1 MTETA
6 IDPLA
11 ACIDAI
17 YGVAKTPAIACIDE
31 TTCIGCTLCIQACPV
46 DAIVGAAKQMHTVVA
61 AWCTGC
67 ELCLPPCPVDC
78 IRMLPLPEQAED
90 AQVAA
95 ERARRRYE
103 FHLLRRGREQRERTG
118 RLAARSAALKMNA
131 GAQTRQALIAAA
143 VARARKLNAR

>member
-11 ACIDAI
+11 ACLDAI
-17 YGVAKTPAIACIDE
+17 YGVAKTPAKAFVDE
-31 TTCIGCTLCIQACPV
+31 PACIGCTLCIQVCPV

-78 IRMLPLPEQAED
+78 IRMLPVPEPAEAPQA
-90 AQVAA
+90 AA

-103 FHLLRRGREQRERTG
+103 FHLLRRGREQREGVG
-118 RLAARSAALKMNA
+118 RLATNSAAFQMSA
-131 GAQTRQALIAAA
+131 AAQTRQALIAAA
-143 VARARKLNAR
+143 VVRARKLNAR

>member
-1 MTETA
+1 MTEPA

-17 YGVAKTPAIACIDE
+17 YGVAKPPALAFIDE
-31 TTCIGCTLCIQACPV
+31 ATCIGCTLCIQACPV
-46 DAIVGAAKQMHTVVA
+46 DAIVGAARQMHTVVA

-67 ELCLPPCPVDC
+67 ELCIPPCPVDC
-78 IRMLPLPEQAED
+78 IRMLALPEQTED
-90 AQVAA
+90 PQAA
-95 ERARRRYE
+95 GDRARRRHE
-103 FHLLRRGREQRERTG
+103 FHLLRRAREQREKAE
-118 RLAARSAALKMNA
+118 RLAAKAAAVKMNA